1 MMRIEQPGTLMPG
14 DGFCNCFILIR
25 TLMFAATHTISPSIF
40 FGTTQASIPGEFYPK
55 SLIIMLIFLMY
66 ILISLLIVNRFRLVC
81 CFTYIK
87 KVFLCPLGSAAG
99 TVCSFLDGDQPQ
111 TWFAIGLYS
120 WDHLD
125 SSYCGLFPRS
135 LNSEILIHI

>member
-87 KVFLCPLGSAAG
+87 KVFFMPSGISCRYSLLILGWGSAPDMVCNQVILLGSPRQQ
-99 TVCSFLDGDQPQ
+99 LL
-111 TWFAIGLYS
+111 WFIPTQLK
-120 WDHLD
+120 
-125 SSYCGLFPRS
+125 F
-135 LNSEILIHI
+135 